1 MVNNTIK
8 FGQNLMAQIHQL
20 SWDKKGRLHCTDEI
34 ADALTDG
41 LKIRPNSFK
50 VYNSKLIEKL
60 NRLTGENLVVVQRL
74 YDDKNYKEF
83 CIIDGNNP
91 FIIDDFQHYAYRIK
105 LNERSIWSTY
115 FSIASLNKWVNS
127 SIKFEE
133 NK

>member
-1 MVNNTIK
+1 MINNTIK

-60 NRLTGENLVVVQRL
+60 AIFGSGGLFL
-74 YDDKNYKEF
+74 K
-83 CIIDGNNP
+83 
-91 FIIDDFQHYAYRIK
+91 K
-105 LNERSIWSTY
+105 LIY
-115 FSIASLNKWVNS
+115 IVLQ
-127 SIKFEE
+127 
-133 NK
+133 